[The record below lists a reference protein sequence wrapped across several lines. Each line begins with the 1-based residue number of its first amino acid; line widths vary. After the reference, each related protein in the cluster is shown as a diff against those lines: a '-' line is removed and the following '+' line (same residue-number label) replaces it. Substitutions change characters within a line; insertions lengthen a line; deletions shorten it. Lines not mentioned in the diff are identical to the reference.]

1 MVSLQP
7 FAFRKILLLIAAL
20 IWLTSAVVIA
30 DPVLMSTHA
39 SGFACQSN
47 HSEAAAPFKT
57 SGANANGVRVI
68 VMRAAEQNHVA
79 PPAEA
84 PPFSMLFEHLD
95 TWNLAAHHE
104 DALTFWSVSLER

>member
-1 MVSLQP
+1 
-7 FAFRKILLLIAAL
+7 
-20 IWLTSAVVIA
+20 
-30 DPVLMSTHA
+30 
-39 SGFACQSN
+39 
-47 HSEAAAPFKT
+47 
-57 SGANANGVRVI
+57 
-68 VMRAAEQNHVA
+68 MRAAEQNHVA